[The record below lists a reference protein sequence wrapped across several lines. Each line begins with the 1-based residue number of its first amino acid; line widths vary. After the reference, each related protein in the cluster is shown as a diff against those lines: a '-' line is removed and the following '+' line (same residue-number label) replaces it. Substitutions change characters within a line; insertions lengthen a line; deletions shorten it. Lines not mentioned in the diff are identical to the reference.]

1 MLGVVWTGKILL
13 HCWKNN
19 IFFSLFKRSTAEA
32 VEDAGFT
39 KVDQK
44 KYNLEI
50 CGEEVSMRFKI
61 VRTFVK
67 RHVMGVATK

>member
-1 MLGVVWTGKILL
+1 MLSGQVKYHCIVRKI
-13 HCWKNN
+13 
-19 IFFSLFKRSTAEA
+19 ISSSLIKRSTAEA

-67 RHVMGVATK
+67 RHVMGIATK